1 MNNNKK
7 ICVWLVGLGC
17 FFGALGCSFSGY
29 YPSSD
34 THSPIDLSDESPTA
48 RQIRYKGTMET
59 HHMYYSWRARSGRKT
74 DSSKVEEEIH
84 QYLGGGYYWDE
95 PRISI
100 AAASWY
106 WAPELAIDASI
117 SSLREGALFPS
128 RPDTIVILAI
138 NPTVILRVERPTV
151 FRHNIGDAP
160 WYSEMG
166 WWGWD
171 RRVLR
176 YGIADGLV
184 IPVVACDDPWPY
196 FTEIIIPSSGFRESI
211 DLNMPGVLESEIATI
226 RWSCVSE
233 NKSKSY
239 IKFDIQPN

>member
-1 MNNNKK
+1 
-7 ICVWLVGLGC
+7 
-17 FFGALGCSFSGY
+17 
-29 YPSSD
+29 
-34 THSPIDLSDESPTA
+34 
-48 RQIRYKGTMET
+48 MET
-59 HHMYYSWRARSGRKT
+59 LDIYYSWRALSGRKT
-74 DSSKVEEEIH
+74 DSWNVEEEIH
-84 QYLGGGYYWDE
+84 QYLGGGDYWDE
-95 PRISI
+95 PRIAI

-106 WAPELAIDASI
+106 WAPELAINAAN

-160 WYSEMG
+160 WYSEIG
-166 WWGWD
+166 WWGWG

-196 FTEIIIPSSGFRESI
+196 FTEIIIPSTGFRQTI
-211 DLNMPGVLESEIATI
+211 DLNMPGVQESEIATI

-233 NKSKSY
+233 NDEKSY
-239 IKFDIQPN
+239 IKFDIRSK